1 MTVLDLGGTTTAKE
15 ERPGIWHITRIDPFG
30 KKHIVIL
37 TNESI
42 KYLAEQV
49 QVAWD
54 TYWQFSSG

>member
-49 QVAWD
+49 QVA
-54 TYWQFSSG
+54 